1 MGDGNSFVERLERR
15 RFLRL
20 SGAAGAAGLAGC
32 AGRDELQGA
41 TETGGD
47 SGGDTDS
54 GGSEGDT
61 GTDGTD
67 SDGGEPI
74 TVGTVIPFSGD
85 LADFGGPMPNAMRM
99 AREDI
104 NAAGTADPAEVKGQ
118 LRTRMGRD
126 MRGRPTY
133 PAEVK
138 GQLRTVSNPE
148 GETVGY
154 AEFERGV
161 SLLDE
166 GTEIDYSGP
175 SGTVDYDENGD
186 VASDMVIVEVQ
197 DGQFTDRET
206 IPADEL
212 V

>member
-1 MGDGNSFVERLERR
+1 MGDGNSFAERLKCR

-47 SGGDTDS
+47 PGGDTGS
-54 GGSEGDT
+54 GDPEGDT

-67 SDGGEPI
+67 SGGEPI

-118 LRTRMGRD
+118 LRT
-126 MRGRPTY
+126 
-133 PAEVK
+133 
-138 GQLRTVSNPE
+138 VSNPE

-161 SLLDE
+161 SLLDA